1 MPGHQGSLQCG
12 QSQAGHDM
20 AKQTARVE
28 YGRRDSLM
36 PVVAIMLVVNGKR
49 WAIRVGL

>member
-1 MPGHQGSLQCG
+1 MPGHQGSLQSG

-20 AKQTARVE
+20 AKQTVIVE

-36 PVVAIMLVVNGKR
+36 PDMAIILVANVMQ
-49 WAIRVGL
+49 